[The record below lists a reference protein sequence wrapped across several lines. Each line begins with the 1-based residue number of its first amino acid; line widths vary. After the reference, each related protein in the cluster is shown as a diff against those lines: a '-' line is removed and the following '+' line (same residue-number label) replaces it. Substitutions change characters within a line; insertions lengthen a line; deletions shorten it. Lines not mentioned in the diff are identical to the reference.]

1 MTNEI
6 CVYYNKPLY
15 DQKVILRLL
24 EFYKSNYIPFL
35 FSENQRRTQRLR
47 CPNNFPFYYYSF

>member
-24 EFYKSNYIPFL
+24 EFYKSNLSQNL
-35 FSENQRRTQRLR
+35 FTGHSK
-47 CPNNFPFYYYSF
+47 